1 MMRGKK
7 GFLKTLLALSLVLFL
22 GIPNVQV
29 IYASESGEEATS
41 DISELDEHKSWVK
54 DIKTPL
60 HNGDA
65 FETIRVDLVPV
76 IKALATGTVPND
88 KVAWQSKDALLYT
101 EGDTFNDAWQP
112 LANCL
117 FNFLAPNFLPFFLG
131 EAVTGIFDLRALRI
145 TISYRW
151 FTVDGNKVYRCA
163 LAGISVAKW
172 CSPYGDVCSREE
184 ALEYYNQCQERI
196 DLVVSKIIA
205 ARQSNGEPLT
215 NEQKLKWIHD
225 WLVISA
231 DYAYEKL
238 RLHKSDSEKYKFN
251 HLWNE
256 YGAIMDGE
264 AVCKGY
270 TYAFK
275 AIIDELVR
283 RTGDDIEC
291 EEAID
296 IGHEHSW
303 VRVKLDGEWYNI
315 DVTLDDKGFP
325 LVRTSDFYF
334 LVSDEWIDY
343 DKYNST
349 SLSGATNDKC
359 ETDIWETYKKSLS
372 ECTVVVKNPAKLYTC
387 EGDLSTAI
395 EVRYGVNVLPPEA
408 YTVVKTYKI
417 IAGTPV
423 STLMVIPSKCCWT
436 LKGALEIPGSVLRHW
451 WRQAHPFKNW
461 Q

>member
-1 MMRGKK
+1 MRGKK

-29 IYASESGEEATS
+29 VYASESGEEATS

-60 HNGDA
+60 HDGDA
-65 FETIRVDLVPV
+65 FETIRVELVPV

-88 KVAWQSKDALLYT
+88 EVTWEFKDAPLYT
-101 EGDTFNDAWQP
+101 EGSTAEDTEQSMVD
-112 LANCL
+112 CL
-117 FNFLAPNFLPFFLG
+117 TYLLHPSVLPFFLG
-131 EAVTGIFDLRALRI
+131 EAVTGIFDLKALGI
-145 TISYRW
+145 TTTLRRL
-151 FTVDGNKVYRCA
+151 TVDGNTVYRCA
-163 LAGISVAKW
+163 LTGISVANW

-205 ARQSNGEPLT
+205 ARQPNGKPLT
-215 NEQKLKWIHD
+215 NEQKLKMVYD
-225 WLVISA
+225 WLIISA
-231 DYAYEKL
+231 DYAHEKL
-238 RLHKSDSEKYKFN
+238 KLHESNSEKYEFN

-275 AIIDELVR
+275 VIIDELVR

-291 EEAID
+291 EEVTDID
-296 IGHEHSW
+296 HKHSW
-303 VRVKLDGEWYNI
+303 IQVKLGDEWYNI
-315 DVTLDDKGFP
+315 DATLDDKGFP
-325 LVRTSDFYF
+325 LIAILDFNFLISDNW
-334 LVSDEWIDY
+334 VAY
-343 DKYNST
+343 DKYNSI
-349 SLSGATNDKC
+349 SLSKATSDKY
-359 ETDIWETYKKSLS
+359 EMDIWETYKKSLS

-417 IAGTPV
+417 VAGTPV
-423 STLMVIPSKCCWT
+423 SALIVIPSKRCRT
-436 LKGALEIPGSVLRHW
+436 LKGVLEIPNSVLQHW
-451 WRQAHPFKNW
+451 SHLSKNW